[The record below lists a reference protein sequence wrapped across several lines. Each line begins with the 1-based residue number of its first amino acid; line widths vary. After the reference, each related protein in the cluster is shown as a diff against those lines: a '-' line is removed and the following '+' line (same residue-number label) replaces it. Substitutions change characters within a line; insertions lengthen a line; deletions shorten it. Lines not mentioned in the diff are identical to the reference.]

1 MRQRAQPGDADQSDS
16 SSDDDSEALFEPQ
29 TPTTSSPTTLV
40 SEPASPKKRKLAPP
54 EPTREPKRA
63 VQIAPPPEPRKNNQT
78 APTPG
83 PKRAVQMALLPVAD
97 DVPTLTIESFSF
109 DSSDSSEAQAP
120 PHPPV
125 PEVPVAALPKQTAP
139 PKRREYNPERWEV
152 DTFDEL
158 KSFGTAIKS
167 DLSKRHSQV
176 NRAIEDVVASSLKEI
191 TDAMAKYDAELAQLR
206 DDVMTTSDRLAKE
219 ICTKQ
224 QMVEELGTQ
233 QARHIDQM
241 THECDVIQKRVE
253 EMLKR
258 FAQQKKALLANQE
271 KHTALFREDVLAEV
285 KAAVT
290 NRKRESSKQMVQKLV
305 TLLDEL

>member
-1 MRQRAQPGDADQSDS
+1 MRSVQPAP
-16 SSDDDSEALFEPQ
+16 LPLRP
-29 TPTTSSPTTLV
+29 PT
-40 SEPASPKKRKLAPP
+40 
-54 EPTREPKRA
+54 
-63 VQIAPPPEPRKNNQT
+63 
-78 APTPG
+78 
-83 PKRAVQMALLPVAD
+83 PVAD
-97 DVPTLTIESFSF
+97 DVPTLTIESFPF
-109 DSSDSSEAQAP
+109 DSSDYSEPQTQLQER

-125 PEVPVAALPKQTAP
+125 PDVAIAALPKQTAP

-158 KSFGTAIKS
+158 KLFGTVIKS
-167 DLSKRHSQV
+167 ELLKRHSQV
-176 NRAIEDVVASSLKEI
+176 NRAIEDAVASSLKEI
-191 TDAMAKYDAELAQLR
+191 TDAMAKYDTELAQLR

-219 ICTKQ
+219 ICSKQ

-258 FAQQKKALLANQE
+258 LAQQKKALLANQE
-271 KHTALFREDVLAEV
+271 KHIALFREDMLSEV

-290 NRKRESSKQMVQKLV
+290 HRKRESSKQMVQKLV

>member
-1 MRQRAQPGDADQSDS
+1 M
-16 SSDDDSEALFEPQ
+16 
-29 TPTTSSPTTLV
+29 
-40 SEPASPKKRKLAPP
+40 
-54 EPTREPKRA
+54 
-63 VQIAPPPEPRKNNQT
+63 APPPEPRGETK
-78 APTPG
+78 
-83 PKRAVQMALLPVAD
+83 KSVQMASLPLRPPRPLPEGPPAAD
-97 DVPTLTIESFSF
+97 DVPTLTIESFPF
-109 DSSDSSEAQAP
+109 DSSDYSEPQPHAQER
-120 PHPPV
+120 PHAPV
-125 PEVPVAALPKQTAP
+125 PEIGVATLPKPTAA

-152 DTFDEL
+152 ETFDEL

-206 DDVMTTSDRLAKE
+206 DDVMTTSDGLAKE
-219 ICTKQ
+219 VCTKQ
-224 QMVEELGTQ
+224 QMVEELGAQ

-241 THECDVIQKRVE
+241 MHECDVIQNRVE
-253 EMLKR
+253 EMLRR

-271 KHTALFREDVLAEV
+271 KHISLFREDMLSEV